1 MHQKLKSAWLP
12 RSSLRETSLAKDL
25 KSKRLSLLYTLV
37 FPIVL
42 RKINNS
48 TAHQVQPFVVISGF
62 FSLSALKSSAVK
74 QLWGINN
81 QLYQESGH
89 ILVWLLPM
97 RLCLF
102 ATLSLLYSHG
112 HRATLAIVVER
123 AATTKKG
130 NFYAE
135 NLALKLLS
143 SFSFLLNPLLQRISK
158 SRERKKTEK
167 KEREKSKSMGK

>member
-48 TAHQVQPFVVISGF
+48 TAPYQVQPFVVISGF

-74 QLWGINN
+74 
-81 QLYQESGH
+81 
-89 ILVWLLPM
+89 
-97 RLCLF
+97 
-102 ATLSLLYSHG
+102 
-112 HRATLAIVVER
+112 
-123 AATTKKG
+123 
-130 NFYAE
+130 
-135 NLALKLLS
+135 
-143 SFSFLLNPLLQRISK
+143 
-158 SRERKKTEK
+158 
-167 KEREKSKSMGK
+167 